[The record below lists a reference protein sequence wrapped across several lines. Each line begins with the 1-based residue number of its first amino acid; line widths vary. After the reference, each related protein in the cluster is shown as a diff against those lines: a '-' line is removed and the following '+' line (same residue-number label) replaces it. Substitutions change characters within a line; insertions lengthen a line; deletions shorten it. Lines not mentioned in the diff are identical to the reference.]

1 MSKSQEI
8 KVSKYVL
15 NNHANILTL
24 TYGLKAKFK
33 SIEDSNYALKS
44 QNYRIKVKHLIYL
57 ILLV

>member
-1 MSKSQEI
+1 M
-8 KVSKYVL
+8 SKYVL

-24 TYGLKAKFK
+24 TYGLKAKFL

>member
-15 NNHANILTL
+15 TL
-24 TYGLKAKFK
+24 TYGLKAKFL